1 MRTLKP
7 PQKRLLRRHS
17 CYLIC
22 QHTVPCRM
30 RRKTERN
37 ASSLARRITGL
48 AGLKLL
54 LRNELGASATA
65 RDKALKM
72 LQDLSNVYHERPDSL
87 VEQVCFSLALAHVP
101 MQP

>member
-1 MRTLKP
+1 
-7 PQKRLLRRHS
+7 
-17 CYLIC
+17 
-22 QHTVPCRM
+22 M

-54 LRNELGASATA
+54 LRNELGASVTA

-87 VEQVCFSLALAHVP
+87 VEQVCFSLALGHVP
-101 MQP
+101 M